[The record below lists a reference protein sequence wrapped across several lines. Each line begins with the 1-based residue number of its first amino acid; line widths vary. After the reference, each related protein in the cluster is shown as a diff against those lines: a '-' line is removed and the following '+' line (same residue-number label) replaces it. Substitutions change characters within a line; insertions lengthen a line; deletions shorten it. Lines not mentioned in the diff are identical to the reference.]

1 MSFSIVDQLPDNT
14 GATIMKDDVKHSESN
29 TLLSDDERS
38 AFISD
43 TFHRVMVEAAR
54 IWVIEAVLRTG
65 ELPDAE
71 TRFCYANGPHGFD
84 WGNAPGP
91 CDDGGL
97 RPMRGKRIRVSFE
110 VEDKTSQITEKLLW
124 SRRI

>member
-1 MSFSIVDQLPDNT
+1 MTTKT
-14 GATIMKDDVKHSESN
+14 GVNECSGASP
-29 TLLSDDERS
+29 LLSGDQRA

-54 IWVIEAVLRTG
+54 IWVIESVLRTG
-65 ELPDAE
+65 ELPESE

-91 CDDGGL
+91 DGSPGH
-97 RPMRGKRIRVSFE
+97 RPLRGKRVRVTFE
-110 VEDKTSQITEKLLW
+110 IEDH
-124 SRRI
+124 